1 MGKKSLA
8 QREAELIAA
17 ARRELAV
24 GQVRAPAPAPPRPA
38 APAPS
43 SLQPAPAT
51 APQDAAARVAALL
64 SAEQEARQRRNKKLR
79 QIGLA
84 IPAMVAVGAILW
96 LAVALLRYF
105 RF

>member
-38 APAPS
+38 APR
-43 SLQPAPAT
+43 LQPAPAT
-51 APQDAAARVAALL
+51 APQDAAARVAVLL

-79 QIGLA
+79 HIGLA
-84 IPAMVAVGAILW
+84 IPAMVTVGAILW